1 MAFDGLF
8 THAMVHELN
17 TTLAGGRIAKIH
29 QPYPNEIFLVVRN
42 NRKNYPVLLSAH
54 PSFART
60 QISEI
65 KYSNPQTAPNFVMM
79 LRKHL
84 EGAQLLGIEQIEND
98 RIVKFSTTGRNE
110 LGDEE
115 KSSLYLEMMGR
126 HSNLF
131 LVDEAEQKI
140 IDLIKHVSPDQNR
153 VRSLIPGGRYI
164 MPPKQ
169 DVLNPFESLHGL
181 AQLVL
186 DVPEIPEL
194 AISLQQH
201 FQGMAK
207 DSALEFATILHND
220 GDPLANAEDWLNQFN
235 TPKPQIVEQERG
247 IKFVPFN
254 WQTLP
259 GNVTNYATL
268 SQMLDQYFSE
278 KSERDRVNQ
287 QANVVLRVIKN
298 ELKKNKNKVKK
309 FQQELVKV
317 SQADEYKVKGELLTT
332 YMHEVERGM
341 TSIDLPNYYDDNRP
355 LTIELSNQ
363 ISPSRNA
370 QKYFT
375 RYNKLKVSVKYI
387 DEQMRLANLEIDYF
401 ENLQAQVNL
410 AAPKDI
416 EEIKQELIQ
425 EGYLRIQA
433 KKKQKPKVSAP
444 EKFYATDGTLIEV
457 GKNNLQNE
465 RLSMKTAARNDI
477 WLHTKDIP
485 GSHVVIHSSDP
496 SDETLQEGAML
507 AAYFSK
513 ARDSSNVPVDYLPIR
528 RLRKPNG
535 SKPGFVIFEGQQTL
549 AITPQQKVVETLRQN
564 SNRAAH

>member
-17 TTLAGGRIAKIH
+17 QTLAGGRITKIH
-29 QPYPNEIFLVVRN
+29 QPYPNEVFITVRN

-54 PSFART
+54 PSFARA
-60 QISEI
+60 QISQI
-65 KYSNPQTAPNFVMM
+65 KYTNPQTAPNFVMM

-84 EGAQLLGIEQIEND
+84 EGAQLLSVEQIEND
-98 RIVKFSTTGRNE
+98 RIIKFATTGRNE

-115 KSSLYLEMMGR
+115 KTSLYLEMMGR

-131 LVDEAEQKI
+131 LVSEAEQKI

-169 DVLNPFESLHGL
+169 DVLNPFKSLHGL
-181 AQLVL
+181 AQLIL
-186 DVPEIPEL
+186 DIPEISDL
-194 AISLQQH
+194 AKALQQS
-201 FQGMAK
+201 FQGLAK
-207 DSALEFATILHND
+207 DSALELATVLHNP
-220 GDPLANAEDWLNQFN
+220 GDALANAQAWLEHFD
-235 TPKPQIVEQERG
+235 TPAPQIVEQERG
-247 IKFVPFN
+247 IKFAPFN

-259 GNVTNYATL
+259 GTVSQFETL
-268 SQMLDQYFSE
+268 SAMLDQYFAE

-298 ELKKNKNKVKK
+298 ELKKNRNKVKK
-309 FQQELVKV
+309 FQQELVTV

-341 TSIDLPNYYDDNRP
+341 TTIDLPNYYDDNKS

-363 ISPSRNA
+363 LSPSRNA

-375 RYNKLKVSVKYI
+375 RYNKLKASVKYI
-387 DEQMRLANLEIDYF
+387 DEQMKIANLEIAYF
-401 ENLQAQVNL
+401 ENLQSQVNI

-425 EGYLRIQA
+425 EGYLRIQT
-433 KKKQKPKVSAP
+433 KKKQKPQVSAP

-465 RLSMKTAARNDI
+465 RLSMKSSDRHDI

-485 GSHVVIHSSDP
+485 GSHVVIHDSKP
-496 SDETLQEGAML
+496 SAKTIEEGAKL

-549 AITPQQKVVETLRQN
+549 AVTPQRSVVETLRKN
-564 SNRAAH
+564 HAPK